1 MGQNIAEIKAVDIDG
16 LVAGIDFFNPAMV
29 KLVMYPVAGAIVVS
43 LSETLVAPWTRMTIQ
58 SQLEGNNNNNNN
70 DHEKLGGLE
79 EFLRSKFGYR
89 LAYLGITSIANS
101 CFKPLLTEV
110 LQYDTRLC
118 PVFLMSGAFS
128 ALTASI
134 ILLPFKTTRTN
145 KGHTATFRDIWSDG
159 GFRSLFL
166 KAKPGVGGMTVGILL
181 YEWSMP
187 ADHTWA
193 RVTSDLTRAVM
204 VSFVPEDRTLFQKLV
219 TGVLSALTTYIVSIP
234 SRTNKFKDDDLYWFL
249 LEVYVMTI
257 TVFVSEAM
265 DPRGFELAY
274 AGILA
279 LVSMVLEILIA
290 GVICLLPA
298 DSEIFAEL
306 WRGTNILVN
315 IVRSLTVCGVNSFA
329 YLTLRSFF
337 TPFVSTSPK
346 TVAFTCGALASLAA
360 SLVSHP
366 LDTLITHNIADHN
379 PDATWKTT
387 IINLCQKEGS
397 LHSLIYAGLSASLFS
412 IVPSMTINLVAY
424 EAVSLLWKRSSP
436 EPTTFM
442 FDFARTSIAT
452 VTASTVMYP
461 IEVVQRKM
469 QMEKGT
475 KNESI
480 GLLES
485 FKGMLRKGGMRGLYN
500 GINFHLIK
508 VVVGHAIAFTAFEL
522 FMKSRIDFFNP
533 AMVKLVMYPVAG
545 AIVVSLGETLVAPWT
560 RMTILSQL
568 EGDNN
573 NNNNHEKLGGLEEF
587 LRSKFGYRLA
597 YLGITSIANSCFKPL
612 LTEVLQYDT
621 RLCPVF
627 LMSGAFSALTA
638 SVILLPFK
646 TTRTN
651 KGYTATFR
659 DIWSDG
665 GFRSLFLKA
674 KPGVG
679 GMTVGILLYEWSMSA
694 DHTWARAT
702 SDLTRAVI
710 VSFVP
715 EVLRDLGVDVDHF
728 SHNFI
733 NLFGGKYIL
742 VTRLCKRLC
751 YYGILSLANSCFK
764 TLLFPDT
771 TLFQHLVS
779 GVLSALTAYIVSI
792 PFRTNKFV
800 DSFKDDE
807 FYWYGL
813 IYMRFLEVTL
823 VALDVIVS
831 EASYPPR
838 RYDLASAGISAL
850 VSMVLEIL
858 VAGVICL
865 SPADFEIFAE
875 QWRGTNIVV
884 NIVRSLTVCGVNS
897 FAYSTLRSFFSP
909 FVSTS
914 PKTVA
919 FTCGALASLAASL
932 VSHPLDTLITHN
944 IADHN
949 PDATWKTTIINL
961 CQKEGSLHSLIYA
974 GLSASLF
981 SIVPSMTIS
990 LVACEAISLL
1000 WEHPSPESTTFMF
1013 DLARTSI
1020 ATVTASTVMYPIE
1033 VVQRRMQME
1042 KGTKNESIS
1051 LLETF
1056 KGMLRKGGMRGL
1068 YSGINSHLIK
1078 VVVGHAIAFTAFE
1091 LFMKSRCPNGGSSSS
1106 DSRSHCAS

>member
-452 VTASTVMYP
+452 VTAST
-461 IEVVQRKM
+461 
-469 QMEKGT
+469 G
-475 KNESI
+475 
-480 GLLES
+480 
-485 FKGMLRKGGMRGLYN
+485 
-500 GINFHLIK
+500 
-508 VVVGHAIAFTAFEL
+508 
-522 FMKSRIDFFNP
+522 IDFFNP